1 MPVAT
6 ERGTTLTVTHTLRDV
21 SVRLIAVDLND
32 KEWQSQ
38 AQSSLSVNEL
48 SQIEVD
54 FPLPLERIK
63 EFHVETR
70 SLQLVEIPGVA
81 LDRVKSD

>member
-1 MPVAT
+1 
-6 ERGTTLTVTHTLRDV
+6 LRDA
-21 SVRLIAVDLND
+21 SVRLIAVDLD
-32 KEWQSQ
+32 EKEWQSQ
-38 AQSSLSVNEL
+38 ARSSLSVNEL

-70 SLQLVEIPGVA
+70 PLQLVEIPGVA
-81 LDRVKSD
+81 LERVKPD